1 MIKKNII
8 YGITPLG
15 LLFIPESRAKALAEG
30 NQALLSAKTWGEFKK
45 RVSADLY
52 AYYLANSAYYQGPAN
67 PSPQEVEDYD
77 LPGET
82 PFTPNDV
89 VMVDELLAHP
99 EIEMS
104 EWMPAEIQQ
113 KYGRRM
119 PYYAMDMNVPG
130 GDMLVLDEAKI
141 DEIAA
146 ALENLG
152 YICRR
157 DDELLIAA
165 TTLDFNPEDYPD
177 VEEGE

>member
-1 MIKKNII
+1 MTKTNIT
-8 YGITPLG
+8 YGITPMG

-45 RVSADLY
+45 RVSSDLY

-67 PSPQEVEDYD
+67 PSPQEIEDYD

-89 VMVDELLAHP
+89 VMVDELPAHP

-113 KYGRRM
+113 KYGRKM
-119 PYYAMDMNVPG
+119 PYYGMDLNVPG
-130 GDMLVLDEAKI
+130 GDMLVLDGEKI
-141 DEIAA
+141 DEIAT
-146 ALENLG
+146 ALEKLG

-165 TTLDFNPEDYPD
+165 TTLDFDAEDYPE